1 MMNDSYRKLMSKP
14 GHILVVG
21 IVLMVL
27 SWVLNAAFD
36 TIGFHEKSVIREIFA
51 PSYHDV
57 WERLLTV
64 FLIAAFIVYVNY
76 ITQGRDHLAEELHEA
91 MLKALEEKARAEGI
105 LSAIGDGVSIQ
116 DTDFRI
122 LYQNEVHKNLVGGD
136 FVGQYCYAAYNC
148 RDQVCPDCPMAT
160 CFRDKVVHKVQKPA
174 APTLNATYIE
184 VTASPLHDANGRLIA
199 GIEVLRDISENK
211 MAEEQLRHSEMRFR
225 NLVESTSDWVWEIDA
240 NGVYTYASPRLRLL
254 LGYEPD
260 EVIGKTP
267 FDFMPPEEAERVAA
281 LFSSLSSEMKAIY
294 SLENTN
300 LHKDGRQVVLETN
313 AVPVLDGRGIFRGYR
328 GIDRDI
334 TERKQ
339 AENNIRKLN
348 EKLAQRAAQLSVT
361 NKELEAFSS
370 SVSHDLRAPLTRI
383 YGSGQLIRE
392 LCRTNPGEEVQF
404 LAQTIC
410 EGCEQMEELIE
421 ALLSLARVASGEL
434 HRSHCDMSGIAG
446 LVAAELQLSEPY
458 RQLQF
463 HIEEG
468 LTTDA
473 DERLVKVLM
482 ENLLG
487 NAWKYTQKTSEALI
501 EFGVT
506 EAEGRTVY
514 FVRDNGAGFAMEN
527 AHRLFKPFQRLHDSA
542 DFKGTGIGLAT
553 VQRIVDRHGGRVWCR
568 GEVGRGAT
576 FYFTLDER

>member
-1 MMNDSYRKLMSKP
+1 
-14 GHILVVG
+14 
-21 IVLMVL
+21 
-27 SWVLNAAFD
+27 
-36 TIGFHEKSVIREIFA
+36 
-51 PSYHDV
+51 
-57 WERLLTV
+57 
-64 FLIAAFIVYVNY
+64 
-76 ITQGRDHLAEELHEA
+76 
-91 MLKALEEKARAEGI
+91 
-105 LSAIGDGVSIQ
+105 
-116 DTDFRI
+116 
-122 LYQNEVHKNLVGGD
+122 
-136 FVGQYCYAAYNC
+136 
-148 RDQVCPDCPMAT
+148 
-160 CFRDKVVHKVQKPA
+160 
-174 APTLNATYIE
+174 
-184 VTASPLHDANGRLIA
+184 
-199 GIEVLRDISENK
+199 
-211 MAEEQLRHSEMRFR
+211 
-225 NLVESTSDWVWEIDA
+225 
-240 NGVYTYASPRLRLL
+240 
-254 LGYEPD
+254 
-260 EVIGKTP
+260 
-267 FDFMPPEEAERVAA
+267 
-281 LFSSLSSEMKAIY
+281 
-294 SLENTN
+294 
-300 LHKDGRQVVLETN
+300 
-313 AVPVLDGRGIFRGYR
+313 
-328 GIDRDI
+328 
-334 TERKQ
+334 
-339 AENNIRKLN
+339 
-348 EKLAQRAAQLSVT
+348 
-361 NKELEAFSS
+361 
-370 SVSHDLRAPLTRI
+370 
-383 YGSGQLIRE
+383 
-392 LCRTNPGEEVQF
+392 
-404 LAQTIC
+404 
-410 EGCEQMEELIE
+410 MEELIE